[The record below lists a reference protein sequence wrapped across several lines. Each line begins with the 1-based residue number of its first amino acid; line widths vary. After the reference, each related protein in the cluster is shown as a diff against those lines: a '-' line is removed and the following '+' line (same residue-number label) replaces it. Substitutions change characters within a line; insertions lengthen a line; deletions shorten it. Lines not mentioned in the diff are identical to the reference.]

1 MESKNITPEKKNYNV
16 TEHVP
21 KIVESLHLANTY
33 FLFRA
38 DGTQIRFTT
47 INGELRS
54 KQHILNS
61 NEISY
66 IRKNIINKEP

>member
-1 MESKNITPEKKNYNV
+1 MESKSITKESKIYIIA
-16 TEHVP
+16 EHVP
-21 KIVESLHLANTY
+21 KIVASLHLASTY

-38 DGTQIRFTT
+38 DGTEIRFTT

-61 NEISY
+61 NEINY
-66 IRKNIINKEP
+66 IRKNIMNHE